1 MNKDYESYR
10 VSQNNNHSGAMRVA
24 RDKIKKTKKKSLQRK
39 VKIASAITAFSLIVY
54 GGISLGVD
62 AKKTVNKIE
71 DNIEY
76 YQQQKQSMAFT
87 NLTFKEFDSMN
98 NENKIS
104 LLKNYVNYLEQNANI
119 YDQEIARDFSISKNS
134 ADVLNDQI
142 ETLKGAWNQDD
153 LERQQ
158 RIVMDK
164 YYEAINTVNQLY
176 PGKYNLYMENE
187 NMLLV
192 DNNDYSNAQTIARR

>member
-39 VKIASAITAFSLIVY
+39 AKIASAITAFSLIVY
-54 GGISLGVD
+54 GAISLGVD

-87 NLTFKEFDSMN
+87 SLTFKEFDSMN

-104 LLKNYVNYLEQNANI
+104 LLKEYVNYLEQNANI
-119 YDQEIARDFSISKNS
+119 YDQEIARDFSILKNS

-142 ETLKGAWNQDD
+142 EILKGVWNQDD

>member
-39 VKIASAITAFSLIVY
+39 AKIASAITAFSLIVY
-54 GGISLGVD
+54 GAISLGVD

-87 NLTFKEFDSMN
+87 SLTFKEFDSMN

-104 LLKNYVNYLEQNANI
+104 LLKEYVNYLEQNANI
-119 YDQEIARDFSISKNS
+119 YDQEIARDFSILKNS

-142 ETLKGAWNQDD
+142 EILKGVWNQDD

-164 YYEAINTVNQLY
+164 CYEAINTVNQLY